1 MAALVRPPWNV
12 GIVGTFDVEN
22 YGDLLFPLIAE
33 AELRRRLG
41 DVRVRPFSYYSK
53 KWPYDVTS
61 VRELPRMAGSLDGL
75 LIGGGFLIRFDSDVA
90 PGYEPPS
97 SAIHHPTGYWLT
109 PALIAHEHG
118 VPVAWNAPGMHCN
131 EIPGWAQP
139 LVKLAFEQSRY
150 VAVRDEPSRVALSS
164 IVPAASIAVV
174 PDPGFGIARL
184 LPKKRSPELEEFRAA
199 TGINGPYIL
208 VQASSSMLEH
218 AGLFSRIDG
227 VQAVAMPISPVLTE
241 SAGHFGNDFLKPRTW
256 PHPLVL
262 AELIAGAEAVAG
274 HSYHL
279 AITALMSGVPVFTPV
294 DLNVGK
300 FTALRQFDGIHRLP
314 KDRAELIGK
323 LTRRQPPAVD
333 VDQHWDRVA
342 SAIEQGRTTPQVA
355 MSRFWQAV
363 PSLLE
368 GTRPANP
375 RRMIDLD
382 RIIDSRLQSE
392 PFRWG
397 AIDRLYSPADA
408 AKLAATYPRDH
419 FRLISGYGGEKDY
432 EYEARALIGMGA
444 SEIAFEW
451 RLSDAWRSFARALL
465 SPAYR
470 EAVAAISDC
479 DLRDALLEVNVFH
492 YGPGASLGPH
502 SDLPDKIVTH
512 VLYFNEEWDA
522 ADGGCLQIL
531 SAKDER
537 AVVSEVL
544 PLIGNSAFLV
554 RSESSWH
561 AVSRVAEGRSR
572 SRRSV
577 TATFYRPGSVSSMW
591 PPGETFRL
599 HDYGAESV
607 WMRLK
612 NRLFA

>member
-1 MAALVRPPWNV
+1 LGPPWNI

-41 DVRVRPFSYYSK
+41 EVRVLAFSYYSK
-53 KWPYDVTS
+53 NWPYEVTS
-61 VRELPRMAGSLDGL
+61 VRELPEIAASLDGL
-75 LIGGGFLIRFDSDVA
+75 LIGGGFLIRFDRDVA

-118 VPVAWNAPGMHCN
+118 VPVVWNAPGMHCN
-131 EIPGWAQP
+131 AIPRWAEP

-150 VAVRDEPSRVALSS
+150 IAVRDEPSRQALSS
-164 IVPAASIAVV
+164 MIAADLVSVV

-184 LPKKRSPELEEFRAA
+184 LPKERSRELEAFRDA

-208 VQASSSMLEH
+208 VQASVSMAAH
-218 AGLFSRIDG
+218 ADLFSRIDG
-227 VQAVAMPISPVLTE
+227 VQSVAMPISPVLTE
-241 SAGHFGNDFLKPRTW
+241 STNHFSDDFLKPRSW

-262 AELIAGAEAVAG
+262 AELIAEAEAVAG

-279 AITALMSGVPVFTPV
+279 AITALMNGVPVFSPI
-294 DLNVGK
+294 DRNVGK
-300 FTALRQFDGIHRLP
+300 FTALRQFDGIYRIP
-314 KDRAELIGK
+314 ENRAELLAN
-323 LTRRQPPAVD
+323 LTRRTPPAVD
-333 VDQHWDRVA
+333 VDWHWDRVA
-342 SAIEQGRTTPQVA
+342 VAIEQGRSTPQVA
-355 MSRFWQAV
+355 MSQFWQTA
-363 PSLLE
+363 PALLE
-368 GTRPANP
+368 RGAARGEAL
-375 RRMIDLD
+375 RMIDLD
-382 RIIDSRLQSE
+382 RIMDSRLQSE
-392 PFRWG
+392 PFQWG
-397 AIDRLYSPADA
+397 SVDRLYSA
-408 AKLAATYPRDH
+408 ANAAALAKTYPRDH
-419 FRLISGYGGEKDY
+419 FRLITGYGGEKDY
-432 EYEARALIGMGA
+432 EYEARPLIGMGA
-444 SEIAFEW
+444 SEIAFESH
-451 RLSDAWRSFARALL
+451 LSDAWRSLSRALL

-470 EAVAAISDC
+470 ETVAAISGC

-537 AVVSEVL
+537 AVVHEVL

-561 AVSRVAEGRSR
+561 AVSRVTEGRNR

-577 TATFYRPGSVSSMW
+577 TATFYRAGSVSSMW
-591 PPGETFRL
+591 PPGETFEL
-599 HDYGAESV
+599 HDYRPKRGWS
-607 WMRLK
+607 WLK
-612 NRLFA
+612 DRWFR